1 MAGNYRETLNLP
13 KEEWTIPMR
22 ANLPEQEPRWQ
33 AFWHELRLYERMLQ
47 KPAPQGDFILHDGPP
62 YSNGNIHMGHALN
75 KVLKDIIVRSYAMR
89 GYRTPYVPGWD
100 NHGMPI
106 ENAVTQQF
114 RGQGRSVTVAELRQ
128 ACRAHAWHYVQVQ
141 REQFKRLGLVGD
153 WEHPYLTMDA
163 AYEAGIVRIFG
174 ELVQRDYIYRR
185 LYPVLWC
192 PVCETALA
200 EAEVEYLPKISDAIY
215 VRFPIVASPLPELT
229 GGHAFILI
237 WTTTPWTIPA
247 NLALAVH
254 PDLDYALVQVDSE
267 LYVLVSGLVES
278 TMEVLGIGAY
288 RVVGT
293 VKGRQLEGTV
303 ARHPLFERESPVVLA
318 DYVEAEEGTG
328 VVHIAPGH
336 GREDFETGRQYG
348 LPVLCPV
355 DERGVFTEEA
365 GEFAGLPI
373 SPEGNRAVIERLRAR
388 GYLLHHAPYEHNY
401 PHCWR
406 CDSPL
411 LFRATVQW
419 FMRIDAS
426 HRQRALEAI
435 RTVRWIPPESE
446 RRITAMVQDRPDWC
460 LSRQRA
466 WGVGI
471 PAFYCEA
478 CGEVLLEPGLIE
490 RVAQRIEQEGA
501 DVWFEKPAGYF
512 LPEGTRCPACGGEAF
527 RKETDVLDVWL
538 DSGSTHRLV
547 LETRPE
553 LRWPADLYI
562 EGSDQHRGWFN
573 SSLMVAVATKG
584 AAPYRAVITHGF
596 VLDGEGRKMS
606 KSEGNVVDPVEV
618 CERLGAD
625 VLRLWVASTEY
636 FEDVRLSDEILKF
649 VADAYRQIRNT
660 LRFMLGNLGDFDPT
674 CDAVDYADLPELD
687 RWMLAR
693 LQEYL
698 RYCLRAYEQYEYHL
712 LYHETRRFCNVEL
725 SAFYLDVLKD
735 RLYASAPN
743 ARGRRAAQT
752 VLYEVSRALTRLL
765 APILVHT
772 MEEVWQRL
780 PVPDKAPS
788 VHLTEF
794 PTVREEWL
802 DRELLERYERL
813 IRLREAVNRAVEQ
826 AKQERRIPNPQSA
839 RVRLYAAGELYAFL
853 RHYPTDPTPDN
864 LLARLFGV
872 SQAEVYPIEKAPAP
886 TLAVDGEGELHIEV
900 DTAPGAKCA
909 RCWLVLPDVGAQSDY
924 PDLCPRCAEVVR
936 TL

>member
-33 AFWHELRLYERMLQ
+33 AFWREIRLYERMLQ

-106 ENAVTQQF
+106 ENAVTQQL
-114 RGQGRSVTVAELRQ
+114 REQGRSVTVAELRQ
-128 ACRAHAWHYVQVQ
+128 ACREHAWHYVQVQ

-174 ELVQRDYIYRR
+174 ELVQRGYIYRG
-185 LYPVLWC
+185 LHPVLWC

-200 EAEVEYLPKISDAIY
+200 EAEAEYEPKISDSIY
-215 VRFPIVASPLPELT
+215 VRFPVVRSPLPELS
-229 GGHAFILI
+229 GGHASILI

-254 PDLDYALVQVDSE
+254 PDLDYALVQVDSA
-267 LYVLVSGLVES
+267 LYVLVSELVEP
-278 TMEVLGIGAY
+278 TMATLGISAY
-288 RVVGT
+288 QIIGT

-303 ARHPLFERESPVVLA
+303 TQHPLFERESPVVLA
-318 DYVEAEEGTG
+318 NYVKANEGTG

-336 GREDFETGRQYG
+336 GEEDFKTGKQYG

-373 SPEGNRAVIERLRAR
+373 APEGNRAVIERLRER
-388 GYLLHHAPYEHNY
+388 GYLLHHALYEHRY

-419 FMRIDAS
+419 FMRIDHHA
-426 HRQRALEAI
+426 HRERALEAI

-446 RRITAMVQDRPDWC
+446 RRITAMVQERPDWC

-478 CGEVLLEPGLIE
+478 CAAVLLEPALIE

-501 DVWFEKPAGYF
+501 DVWFEKPTDHF
-512 LPEGTRCPACGGEAF
+512 LPEGTRCPQCGGSAF
-527 RKETDVLDVWL
+527 RKETDVLDVWF

-573 SSLMVAVATKG
+573 SSLMIAVATKG
-584 AAPYRAVITHGF
+584 AAPYHTVITHGF

-606 KSEGNVVDPVEV
+606 KSEGNVVDPIEV
-618 CERLGAD
+618 CEQLGAD

-636 FEDVRLSDEILKF
+636 FEDVRLSNEILKF
-649 VADAYRQIRNT
+649 VTDTYRQIRNT

-674 CDAVDYADLPELD
+674 RHAVPYANLPELD

-698 RYCLRAYEQYEYHL
+698 RYCLRVYEQYEYHL

-735 RLYASAPN
+735 RLYASASN
-743 ARGRRAAQT
+743 APGRRAAQT
-752 VLYEVSRALTRLL
+752 VLYEVSSALTRLL

-780 PVPDKAPS
+780 PVPDKALS
-788 VHLTEF
+788 VHLAEF
-794 PTVREEWL
+794 PTIREEWL

-813 IRLREAVNRAVEQ
+813 LALREEVNRAVEQ
-826 AKQERRIPNPQSA
+826 AKVEHRIPNPQSA
-839 RVRLYAAGELYAFL
+839 RVRLYAGGELYTL
-853 RHYPTDPTPDN
+853 LSHYPTDPTPDN

-872 SQAEVYPIEKAPAP
+872 SQAEVYPS
-886 TLAVDGEGELHIEV
+886 EGELRIEV

-909 RCWLVLPDVGAQSDY
+909 RCWLVLPDVGSQSDY

-936 TL
+936 AL

>member
-22 ANLPEQEPRWQ
+22 TNLPEQEPRWQ
-33 AFWHELRLYERMLQ
+33 AFWHEIRLYERMLH
-47 KPAPQGDFILHDGPP
+47 KPSPQGDFILHDGPP

-75 KVLKDIIVRSYAMR
+75 KVLKDIIVRSYSMR

-106 ENAVTQQF
+106 ENAVSQQL
-114 RGQGRSVTVAELRQ
+114 RREGRSVTVAELRQ
-128 ACRAHAWHYVQVQ
+128 ACRQHAWHYVQVQ

-174 ELVQRDYIYRR
+174 ELVQRGYIYRALR
-185 LYPVLWC
+185 PVLWC
-192 PVCETALA
+192 PVCQTALA
-200 EAEVEYLPKISDAIY
+200 EAEVEYEPKISDSIY
-215 VRFPIVASPLPELT
+215 VRFPIVASPLPELA
-229 GGHAFILI
+229 GGNAFILI

-254 PDLDYALVQVDSE
+254 PDLDYALVQVGSDR
-267 LYVLVSGLVES
+267 YVLVSGLVQP
-278 TMEVLGIGAY
+278 TMETLGISAY
-288 RVVGT
+288 QIIGMVR
-293 VKGRQLEGTV
+293 GRQLEGTIT
-303 ARHPLFERESPVVLA
+303 RHPLFERESPVVLA
-318 DYVEAEEGTG
+318 EYVRAEEGTG

-336 GREDFETGRQYG
+336 GAEDFETGKRYG

-355 DERGVFTEEA
+355 DERGVFTAEA

-373 SPEGNRAVIERLRAR
+373 APEGNRAVIERLRER
-388 GYLLHHAPYEHNY
+388 GYLLHHALYEHKY

-411 LFRATVQW
+411 LFRATIQW
-419 FMRIDAS
+419 FMSIDHQS
-426 HRQRALEAI
+426 HRARALEAI
-435 RTVRWIPPESE
+435 GTVRWIPPESE
-446 RRITAMVQDRPDWC
+446 RRITAMVQERPDWC

-478 CGEVLLEPGLIE
+478 CDAVLLEPALIE

-501 DVWFEKPAGYF
+501 DVWFEKSADYF
-512 LPEGTRCPACGGEAF
+512 LPEGTRCPQCGGTTF

-547 LETRPE
+547 LETHPD

-573 SSLMVAVATKG
+573 SSLMIAIATKG
-584 AAPYRAVITHGF
+584 AAPYRTVITHGF

-606 KSEGNVVDPVEV
+606 KSEGNVVDPMEI
-618 CERLGAD
+618 CQQLGAD

-636 FEDVRLSDEILKF
+636 FDDVRLSNEILKF
-649 VADAYRQIRNT
+649 VTDAYRQIRNT
-660 LRFMLGNLGDFDPT
+660 LRFMLGNLYDFDPARDT
-674 CDAVDYADLPELD
+674 IPYANLPELD

-743 ARGRRAAQT
+743 APARRAAQT
-752 VLYEVSRALTRLL
+752 VLYEVTSTLTRLL

-788 VHLTEF
+788 VHLAAF

-813 IRLREAVNRAVEQ
+813 LTLREEVNRAVEQ
-826 AKQERRIPNPQSA
+826 AKRDRRIPNPQSA
-839 RVRLYAAGELYAFL
+839 RVRLYASSELYAL
-853 RHYPTDPTPDN
+853 LSRYPTDPTPDN

-872 SQAEVYPIEKAPAP
+872 SQAEVYP
-886 TLAVDGEGELHIEV
+886 GEGELRIEV
-900 DTAPGAKCA
+900 DAAPGAKCA
-909 RCWLVLPDVGAQSDY
+909 RCWLVLPDVGSLPDH

-936 TL
+936 AL

>member
-33 AFWHELRLYERMLQ
+33 AFWHEIRLYERMLQ
-47 KPAPQGDFILHDGPP
+47 KTAPQGDFILHDGPP
-62 YSNGNIHMGHALN
+62 YSNGDIHMGHALN
-75 KVLKDIIVRSYAMR
+75 KVLKDIIVRFYSMR

-106 ENAVTQQF
+106 ENAVSQQL
-114 RGQGRSVTVAELRQ
+114 RREGRSVMVAELRQ
-128 ACRAHAWHYVQVQ
+128 ACREHAWHYVQVQ

-163 AYEAGIVRIFG
+163 TYEAGIVRIFG
-174 ELVQRDYIYRR
+174 ELVQRGYIYRG

-192 PVCETALA
+192 PVCQTALA
-200 EAEVEYLPKISDAIY
+200 EAEVEYELKISDSIY
-215 VRFPIVASPLPELT
+215 VRFPVVSSPLPELSN
-229 GGHAFILI
+229 GHASILI

-254 PDLDYALVQVDSE
+254 PDLDYALVQVGSE
-267 LYVLVSGLVES
+267 LYVLVSGLVQP
-278 TMEVLGIGAY
+278 TMATLGISDY
-288 RVVGT
+288 QIIGT

-303 ARHPLFERESPVVLA
+303 TQHPLFERQSPVVLA
-318 DYVEAEEGTG
+318 KYVKEDEGTG

-336 GREDFETGRQYG
+336 GREDFETGKEYG

-355 DERGVFTEEA
+355 DERGVFTKDAE
-365 GEFAGLPI
+365 EFAGLPI
-373 SPEGNRAVIERLRAR
+373 MPEGNRVIIERLRER
-388 GYLLHHAPYEHNY
+388 GYLLHYAPYEHKY

-419 FMRIDAS
+419 FMSLDRHQ
-426 HRQRALEAI
+426 HRERALEAI
-435 RTVRWIPPESE
+435 RTVRWIPPDSE
-446 RRITAMVQDRPDWC
+446 RRITAAVADRPDWC

-478 CGEVLLEPGLIE
+478 CATVLLEPAFIE
-490 RVAQRIEQEGA
+490 RVAQRIEREGA

-512 LPEGTRCPACGGEAF
+512 LPEGTRCPQCGSTTF

-547 LETRPE
+547 LETHPD

-573 SSLMVAVATKG
+573 SSLMIAIATKG

-606 KSEGNVVDPVEV
+606 KSEGNVVDPMEI
-618 CERLGAD
+618 CQQLGAD

-636 FEDVRLSDEILKF
+636 FDDVRLSNEILKF
-649 VADAYRQIRNT
+649 VTDAYRQIRNT
-660 LRFMLGNLGDFDPT
+660 LRFMLGNLYDFDPT
-674 CDAVDYADLPELD
+674 RDAVPYERLPELD

-735 RLYASAPN
+735 RLYASAPT
-743 ARGRRAAQT
+743 ALARRAAQT
-752 VLYEVSRALTRLL
+752 VLYEMTSTLTRLL

-780 PVPDKAPS
+780 PAPDKALS
-788 VHLTEF
+788 VHLTEL

-813 IRLREAVNRAVEQ
+813 LTLREEVNRAVEQ
-826 AKQERRIPNPQSA
+826 AKRERRIPNPQSA
-839 RVRLYAAGELYAFL
+839 RVRLYASGELYAL
-853 RHYPTDPTPDN
+853 LSRYPTDPTPDN
-864 LLARLFGV
+864 LLARLFSV
-872 SQAEVYPIEKAPAP
+872 SQAEVYP
-886 TLAVDGEGELHIEV
+886 GEGELRIEV

-909 RCWLVLPDVGAQSDY
+909 RCWLVLPDVGSQSDH

-936 TL
+936 AL

>member
-33 AFWHELRLYERMLQ
+33 AFWHEIRLYERMLQ
-47 KPAPQGDFILHDGPP
+47 KPAPQGDFLLHDGPP
-62 YSNGNIHMGHALN
+62 YSNGDIHMGHALN
-75 KVLKDIIVRSYAMR
+75 KVLKDIIVRFHAMR

-106 ENAVTQQF
+106 ENAVMQ
-114 RGQGRSVTVAELRQ
+114 RLREQGRSVTVAELRQ
-128 ACRAHAWHYVQVQ
+128 ACREHAWHYVQVQ

-163 AYEAGIVRIFG
+163 AYEAGIVRILG
-174 ELVQRDYIYRR
+174 ELVQRGYIYRS

-200 EAEVEYLPKISDAIY
+200 EAEAEYERKISDSIY
-215 VRFPIVASPLPELT
+215 VRFPVVSSPLPELSD
-229 GGHAFILI
+229 GHASILI

-254 PDLDYALVQVDSE
+254 PELDYALVRVGSE
-267 LYVLVSGLVES
+267 LYMLVSGLVQP
-278 TMEVLGIGAY
+278 TMATLGISEYQIA
-288 RVVGT
+288 GT
-293 VKGRQLEGTV
+293 VKGQQLEGTV
-303 ARHPLFERESPVVLA
+303 TQHPLFERESPVVLA
-318 DYVEAEEGTG
+318 GYVKAEEGTG

-336 GREDFETGRQYG
+336 GREDFETGKQYG

-355 DERGVFTEEA
+355 DGQGVFTEEA

-373 SPEGNRAVIERLRAR
+373 APEGNRAVIQRLRER
-388 GYLLHHAPYEHNY
+388 GYLLHHTLYEHKY
-401 PHCWR
+401 PYCWR

-419 FMRIDAS
+419 FMSIDE
-426 HRQRALEAI
+426 HRHRERALEAI
-435 RTVRWIPPESE
+435 RAVRWIPPETE
-446 RRITAMVQDRPDWC
+446 RRITAAVQERPDWC

-478 CGEVLLEPGLIE
+478 CEAVLLEPALIE
-490 RVAQRIEQEGA
+490 RVAQCIEQEGA
-501 DVWFEKPAGYF
+501 DVWFEKPSDYF
-512 LPEGTRCPACGGEAF
+512 LPEGTRCPHCGGSAF
-527 RKETDVLDVWL
+527 RKETDVLDVWF

-547 LETRPE
+547 LETRPD

-573 SSLMVAVATKG
+573 SSLMIAIATKG
-584 AAPYRAVITHGF
+584 AAPYRTVITHGF

-606 KSEGNVVDPVEV
+606 KSEGNVVDPMEI
-618 CERLGAD
+618 CQQLGAD

-636 FEDVRLSDEILKF
+636 FDDVRLSNEILKF
-649 VADAYRQIRNT
+649 VTDAYRQIRNT
-660 LRFMLGNLGDFDPT
+660 LRFMLGNLGDFEPVR
-674 CDAVDYADLPELD
+674 DAVPYANLPELD

-693 LQEYL
+693 LQQYL
-698 RYCLRAYEQYEYHL
+698 RYCLRAYERYEYHL

-735 RLYASAPN
+735 RLYASAPD
-743 ARGRRAAQT
+743 APARRAAQT
-752 VLYEVSRALTRLL
+752 VLYEVTSALTRLL

-780 PVPDKAPS
+780 PMPDKSLS

-802 DRELLERYERL
+802 DQELLERYERL
-813 IRLREAVNRAVEQ
+813 LTLREEVNRAVEQ
-826 AKQERRIPNPQSA
+826 AKTEQRIPNPQSA
-839 RVRLYAAGELYAFL
+839 RVRLYATGELYAL
-853 RHYPTDPTPDN
+853 LSRYPTDPTPDN

-872 SQAEVYPIEKAPAP
+872 SQAEVYPS
-886 TLAVDGEGELHIEV
+886 EGELRIEV

-909 RCWLVLPDVGAQSDY
+909 RCWLILPDVGSQPDY

-936 TL
+936 AL